1 MYSYHIH
8 QFSTIVPFSVG
19 SETGSLASL
28 VWCSFVLFV
37 ESVGMGSWG
46 LGMDSLFSV
55 TSAGK
60 SVAVSSEGALLVS
73 GLFPSLVLVST
84 GSSLAAASASGR
96 ELDSCLSSVFE
107 FCAVFKSSLVV
118 VVFSACGMEFES
130 DSGTGMESSVAE
142 FCSAIGSSPL
152 AIVTIAGIEALD
164 SSLSMTSWLLVDSL
178 VADLDF
184 SCDLDL
190 LLLRGG
196 GAVWLTGRLEA
207 SWLPLLVGVASSL
220 QDTRRSCF

>member
-1 MYSYHIH
+1 M
-8 QFSTIVPFSVG
+8 
-19 SETGSLASL
+19 
-28 VWCSFVLFV
+28 LFV

-46 LGMDSLFSV
+46 LGMGSLFSV
-55 TSAGK
+55 VSAGK
-60 SVAVSSEGALLVS
+60 SVAVSSEGELLAS

-84 GSSLAAASASGR
+84 GLSLAVVSASGM
-96 ELDSCLSSVFE
+96 ELDSCFGIGIESPVFE
-107 FCAVFKSSLVV
+107 FCAAFKSSLVV
-118 VVFSACGMEFES
+118 IFSACGMEFES
-130 DSGTGMESSVAE
+130 DSGTGMESSIAE

-152 AIVTIAGIEALD
+152 AIVTIAGTEALD

-184 SCDLDL
+184 SCDFDL